1 MNGAVMKSAVM
12 KSIRFVSLLFLLT
25 AFAALAAQA
34 QQGQAV
40 RLQLGNLDKLEARA
54 EESVNVTLDGKLL
67 ELAGMFLNTKKPE
80 EAAIKELIMG
90 LKGVYVKSFEFDKE
104 GEYTSADVDS
114 IRMQLSAPTWSR
126 MAGVKSRREGESV
139 DVYMTLEGSQLG
151 GIAVIAT
158 EPKQLTVVNIVGTI
172 DLEKLVRLSGK
183 FGIPLIDIHLNKD
196 KAPKE

>member
-1 MNGAVMKSAVM
+1 MNGAVMKLAVM
-12 KSIRFVSLLFLLT
+12 KSVKFVSLLFLLT
-25 AFAALAAQA
+25 VFAVLTAQA

-114 IRMQLSAPTWSR
+114 IRMQLGAPTWSR
-126 MAGVKSRREGESV
+126 MVGVKSRREGENV

-158 EPKQLTVVNIVGTI
+158 EPKQLTVVNIVGSI
-172 DLEKLVRLSGK
+172 DLEKLVKLSGK
-183 FGIPLIDIHLNKD
+183 FGIPLIDININT

>member
-1 MNGAVMKSAVM
+1 MKSAVM
-12 KSIRFVSLLFLLT
+12 KSVRFVSLLFLLSV
-25 AFAALAAQA
+25 FAAHAAQA
-34 QQGQAV
+34 QQGAV
-40 RLQLGNLDKLEARA
+40 RLQLDNLDKLEARA

-90 LKGVYVKSFEFDKE
+90 LKGVYVKSFEFEKE

-114 IRMQLSAPTWSR
+114 IRTQLGAPTWSR
-126 MAGVKSRREGESV
+126 MVGVKSRREGEKV

-183 FGIPLIDIHLNKD
+183 FGIPLIDIHLNND
-196 KAPKE
+196 KEPKE